1 MTDPRPAGPHHD
13 TIAVRAGR
21 SANGDA
27 LAPLLWAS
35 TTFSAPSA
43 EESHRRALTPRVPD
57 FYGRFGN
64 PGVAAFAEAVAELEG
79 AEAGLAFGSGMG
91 AVSSTVLALCSKG
104 SHIVAQRQLFSATHQ
119 LFTGACARFG
129 IDVTLVDGRDADAIE
144 RAVEP
149 GRTQLVFVETPA
161 NPTMAVVDLARL
173 GALAP
178 ITVVDSTFATPV
190 LQRPLDFG
198 IDLVLHSATKGLAG
212 HNDANLGVVAGPRD
226 LIDWIWGYS
235 TVHGATAS
243 PFDAWNGLRGLRT
256 LGVRVR
262 RQCETAHR
270 VAERLS
276 DHPTVAAVHYP
287 GLAAHPQADV
297 VARQMSGGGGSLSF
311 EVAGGLGA
319 ARAFVEGLEL
329 AYLAPSLG
337 GPETL
342 ATHPAT
348 MTHATMAPEDRAA
361 AGIGDGLVRLSV
373 GLEHPDDILADVTQA
388 LDAVAGSSPQAT
400 LGGDR

>member
-1 MTDPRPAGPHHD
+1 MTDHLD
-13 TIAVRAGR
+13 TVAVRAGR
-21 SANGDA
+21 GANGEA
-27 LAPLLWAS
+27 LAPILWAS
-35 TTFSAPSA
+35 TTFAAPTA
-43 EESHRRALTPRVPD
+43 EESLRRARTPRVPD

-91 AVSSTVLALCSKG
+91 AVSTTVLALCSQG
-104 SHIVAQRQLFSATHQ
+104 SHVVAQRQLFSATHQ

-129 IDVTLVDGRDADAIE
+129 IDVTMVDGCDPDAIE
-144 RAVEP
+144 AAVVA

-161 NPTMAVVDLARL
+161 NPTMAVVDLARV

-198 IDLVLHSATKGLAG
+198 VDLVLHSATKGLAG
-212 HNDANLGVVAGPRD
+212 HNDASLGVVAGPRD
-226 LIDWIWGYS
+226 LVDWIWGYS

-262 RQCETAHR
+262 RQCETALSL
-270 VAERLS
+270 AERLR
-276 DHPTVAAVHYP
+276 DHDAVTAVHYP
-287 GLAAHPQADV
+287 GLADHPQAEV

-311 EVAGGLGA
+311 EVAGGLAA
-319 ARAFVEGLEL
+319 ARSFVDGLEL
-329 AYLAPSLG
+329 AFLAPSLG

-348 MTHATMAPEDRAA
+348 MTHASMAPEDRMA
-361 AGIGDGLVRLSV
+361 AGVTDGLVRMSV
-373 GLEHPDDILADVTQA
+373 GLEHPDDILADVERA
-388 LDAVAGSSPQAT
+388 LGRVSGSGASE
-400 LGGDR
+400 GGTG